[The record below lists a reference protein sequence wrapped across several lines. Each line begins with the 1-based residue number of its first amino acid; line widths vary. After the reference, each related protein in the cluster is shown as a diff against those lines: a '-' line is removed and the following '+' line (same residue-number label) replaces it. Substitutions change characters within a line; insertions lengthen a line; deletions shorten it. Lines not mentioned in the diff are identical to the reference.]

1 LKGVSR
7 NALRALEADE
17 VETADLRPAQIARLQ
32 HVSGEVL
39 DTIQEV
45 FAGTSLPEDQ
55 GRVGEVLQARR
66 AVNEA
71 WDKARANFVEIGRA
85 LNALDARLV
94 SKEERAAL
102 RRGFD
107 RLFPLSESIAYQF
120 RAVAKLIDSGRLPL
134 DECPGSY
141 SAAYQIA
148 LLKPEE
154 FDEARRR
161 GLIGQ
166 GTTRAA
172 IIAFRKGRC
181 LAPTMTV
188 NIEALLAE
196 QRRLQETE
204 RRLLDEL
211 DRVRGR
217 AVEIAR
223 LLDEGEKA

>member
-1 LKGVSR
+1 MKGVSR
-7 NALRALEADE
+7 NALRALEADG

-102 RRGFD
+102 RRGLAD
-107 RLFPLSESIAYQF
+107 CSRFPSPLLTNSELSPSSSTVGGCRWTNAPAATAPRI
-120 RAVAKLIDSGRLPL
+120 RLP
-134 DECPGSY
+134 C
-141 SAAYQIA
+141 
-148 LLKPEE
+148 
-154 FDEARRR
+154 
-161 GLIGQ
+161 
-166 GTTRAA
+166 
-172 IIAFRKGRC
+172 
-181 LAPTMTV
+181 
-188 NIEALLAE
+188 
-196 QRRLQETE
+196 
-204 RRLLDEL
+204 
-211 DRVRGR
+211 
-217 AVEIAR
+217 
-223 LLDEGEKA
+223 